1 MDKRGFGIIGA
12 ILAMVVAG
20 LIVYGIIY
28 YGPGIWG
35 RISGAGSGTTSIQ
48 DISEHPERYI
58 GTEVT
63 VEGYV
68 WAYQAPV
75 VLENWESVLRYT
87 GSVFQKD
94 PLREASPNYCLML
107 EFSPDNLGAELVM
120 YAEYRL
126 TGIVQKDVSLIVPM
140 KLIVSRV
147 EPT

>member
-28 YGPGIWG
+28 YGPSILHGIQG
-35 RISGAGSGTTSIQ
+35 GSGTTSLE
-48 DISEHPERYI
+48 DISYHPERYI
-58 GTEVT
+58 GKEVT

-68 WAYQAPV
+68 VNVIQTPIF
-75 VLENWESVLRYT
+75 ENEGYVMRYS

-94 PLREASPNYCLML
+94 PIREAPPNYYLML
-107 EFSPDNLGAELVM
+107 EFSPDNLGAGLIT

-126 TGIVQKDVSLIVPM
+126 TGVVQNVTSLGMTLIVTQ
-140 KLIVSRV
+140 V